1 MYPRLGTQGAP
12 VRIAKENRLKGGTG
26 SSGCPEPSLCSRV
39 RRVQPVSPGHK
50 GLICAAEEDDTKGLT
65 KTQPEMK
72 EPWAG
77 TKGDAQVQRATT
89 SPGLYNCL

>member
-1 MYPRLGTQGAP
+1 MYPRLGTRGAP

-50 GLICAAEEDDTKGLT
+50 GLICAAEEDDTRT
-65 KTQPEMK
+65 DQNSARNE
-72 EPWAG
+72 
-77 TKGDAQVQRATT
+77 RAM
-89 SPGLYNCL
+89 GWHQG